1 MATNEWCK
9 TLGIEQ
15 PVLDTVKRHREAS
28 TYSLLIVALLERG
41 EAMTLVDVADR
52 FEEAGIAHRDRAL
65 LSLKRCRP
73 GRAPIYRDGDFYSL
87 DPHDDDLDLW
97 AFRLGLRPP
106 KVPRFEI
113 IRPEPP
119 PLPGIDVPL
128 SLEELDVAWKNA
140 RLYNW
145 SAQRLALAVLDA
157 HERAL
162 LPGEVVSFVAA
173 RTRWHGMRDDSIKF
187 KRRGCP
193 IAVNDDGSW
202 SIARDAD
209 DALMAT
215 RKAVRAQLEKA
226 RSYAAERA
234 DPAVCRAQWKAAERR
249 QDAHARELAAMSRVL
264 LEGFPSKTPRAIAIL
279 DVERR
284 DIATFMEDEF
294 AALRRQL
301 TDYKI
306 IGAQNVRALLRNIDF
321 EPDGQRLAEL
331 GPPQQSKKLNKSG
344 RTLKITTTL
353 LVQGSC
359 GIARPFGDP
368 KKLAGY
374 LAKGE
379 HTKLRR
385 RLEAD
390 VKSLYALY
398 EYGRL
403 HGVVRLRWGFL
414 NERIPAP
421 WVHQDEQKLYSLKKA
436 ALKTGATLD
445 VVVGSAPGWGEPWSR
460 ARHAHV
466 EKDPSGWQT
475 CLVDSDGYV
484 IDEAEVQRARIVGN
498 RDDSVCDL
506 VERLSPALIKLSE
519 LRSEAERAG
528 VFIADRG
535 LLSCTGC
542 GLTEDILADGR
553 LITFRGDSRGSDTS
567 LRFKDLGDEVRF
579 RCPSCGAV
587 VVPEDD
593 DV

>member
-1 MATNEWCK
+1 MATNEWCE
-9 TLGIEQ
+9 TLGIEH

-41 EAMTLVDVADR
+41 EAMTLVDVAER

-73 GRAPIYRDGDFYSL
+73 GRAPIYRDGDLYSL
-87 DPHDDDLDLW
+87 DPHNDELDLW

-106 KVPRFEI
+106 KAPRLEI
-113 IRPEPP
+113 VRPDPP
-119 PLPGIDVPL
+119 PLPGIDVHL
-128 SLEELDVAWKNA
+128 TVEELDGAWKNA
-140 RLYNW
+140 SLYSW
-145 SAQRLALAVLDA
+145 STQRLALAVLDA

-173 RTRWHGMRDDSIKF
+173 RTQWHRMRDDTSKF

-193 IAVNDDGSW
+193 IAVNDGGSW

-209 DALMAT
+209 DALQAT
-215 RKAVRAQLEKA
+215 RKAVRVRLDKA
-226 RSYAAERA
+226 RSDAAERP

-249 QDAHARELAAMSRVL
+249 REAHARELAAMSRVL
-264 LEGFPSKTPRAIAIL
+264 LQGFPSKAPKVIALL
-279 DVERR
+279 DVKRH

-301 TDYKI
+301 ADYKI
-306 IGAQNVRALLRNIDF
+306 IGAQDVRALLRNIDF

-331 GPPQQSKKLNKSG
+331 GPPQKSKTLNKSG

-353 LVQGSC
+353 LVQGTC

-398 EYGRL
+398 EYGKL

-414 NERIPAP
+414 NECILAP
-421 WVHQDEQKLYSLKKA
+421 WVHRDEQMLYNLKET
-436 ALKTGATLD
+436 ALKTGASLD

-460 ARHAHV
+460 ARHVHV

-475 CLVDSDGYV
+475 SLVDNDGYV

-498 RDDSVCDL
+498 HDDSVNDL
-506 VERLSPALIKLSE
+506 VECLSPVLLKLSE

-528 VFIADRG
+528 GFIADRG

-542 GLTEDILADGR
+542 GLTEDVLADGR
-553 LITFRGDSRGSDTS
+553 LITFRGDSRGRDTN

-587 VVPEDD
+587 VVPEDE
-593 DV
+593 V